1 MDPNHVV
8 SQDGMAT
15 WVYVQELIWVHY
27 MVYETLHASKVSQIS
42 AMETKVAG
50 NHVGLIKFMSKIL
63 VFRFMSKRDFK
74 RMTRILM
81 HLDIFKIKY
90 MHQPDTLY
98 MM

>member
-1 MDPNHVV
+1 
-8 SQDGMAT
+8 
-15 WVYVQELIWVHY
+15 